1 MHHSTRRGFLAGV
14 CGAISA
20 LGACQYSEPSAALSD
35 PLRSSAKSSIKHIVV
50 LMMENRSFDHYLGWL
65 PGADGRQAGLSYVDK
80 LGVAHATYPLA
91 PDYQG
96 CSHPDPDHDF
106 TNARIEYNGGQCDG
120 WLRTANNDEYAIG
133 YYTRGDLP
141 FLAEAALK
149 WTSFDRYFAAIMSST
164 YPNRIYQHAA
174 VTDRLDSSLTISTLP
189 TIWDRLAQKGL
200 SGKYYFNDT
209 PFLALWGAKYAPI
222 MRPFAEFLADCASGE
237 LPQVAFVDPRFVGE
251 EMGGSGDDHPHA
263 DIRVGEYFMYQVYK
277 AITTSPAWRHTVLV
291 INFDEWGGFFDHV
304 PPPLAPDV
312 NPDFQLRGFRVPCL
326 LISPFARRG
335 YVSHDVYDHTSVLKM
350 IEWRWG
356 LQPLSVRDANAKN
369 LADALDL
376 STTNL
381 AAPDFAV
388 PPALISNLCP

>member
-1 MHHSTRRGFLAGV
+1 MHYATRRSFLAGV

-20 LGACQYSEPSAALSD
+20 LGACQYAEPSAELAD
-35 PLRSSAKSSIKHIVV
+35 PLRASGKSAIKHIVV

-80 LGVAHATYPLA
+80 LGVAHPTYPLA

-96 CSHPDPDHDF
+96 CGHPDPDHDF
-106 TNARIEYNGGQCDG
+106 TNARIEYNGGLCDG

-149 WTSFDRYFAAIMSST
+149 WTTFDRYFSAIMSST

-189 TIWDRLAQKGL
+189 TIWDRLAAKGL
-200 SGKYYFNDT
+200 TGKYYFNDT
-209 PFLALWGAKYAPI
+209 PFLGLWGAKYAPI
-222 MRPFAEFLADCASGE
+222 MRPFVEFLADCASGE

-291 INFDEWGGFFDHV
+291 INYDEWGGFFEHV

-312 NPDFQLRGFRVPCL
+312 NSDFQLRGFRVPCL

-335 YVSHDVYDHTSVLKM
+335 YVSHDVYDHTSILKM

-356 LQPLSVRDANAKN
+356 LQPLSVRDANANN

-376 STTNL
+376 SSFNL

-388 PPALISNLCP
+388 PPVLVSNLCP

>member
-35 PLRSSAKSSIKHIVV
+35 SLRSSAKSSIKHIVV

-96 CSHPDPDHDF
+96 CGHPDPDHDF

-120 WLRTANNDEYAIG
+120 WLRTANNDKYAIG

-189 TIWDRLAQKGL
+189 TIWDRLAAKGL
-200 SGKYYFNDT
+200 AGKYYFNDT
-209 PFLALWGAKYAPI
+209 PFLGLWGAKYAPI

-277 AITTSPAWRHTVLV
+277 AIITSPAWRHTVLV

-388 PPALISNLCP
+388 PPVLIGNLCP

>member
-1 MHHSTRRGFLAGV
+1 
-14 CGAISA
+14 
-20 LGACQYSEPSAALSD
+20 
-35 PLRSSAKSSIKHIVV
+35 
-50 LMMENRSFDHYLGWL
+50 
-65 PGADGRQAGLSYVDK
+65 
-80 LGVAHATYPLA
+80 
-91 PDYQG
+91 
-96 CSHPDPDHDF
+96 
-106 TNARIEYNGGQCDG
+106 
-120 WLRTANNDEYAIG
+120 
-133 YYTRGDLP
+133 
-141 FLAEAALK
+141 
-149 WTSFDRYFAAIMSST
+149 
-164 YPNRIYQHAA
+164 
-174 VTDRLDSSLTISTLP
+174 
-189 TIWDRLAQKGL
+189 
-200 SGKYYFNDT
+200 
-209 PFLALWGAKYAPI
+209 
-222 MRPFAEFLADCASGE
+222 
-237 LPQVAFVDPRFVGE
+237 
-251 EMGGSGDDHPHA
+251 MGGSGDDHPHA

-335 YVSHDVYDHTSVLKM
+335 YMSHDVYDHTSVLKM

-388 PPALISNLCP
+388 PPVLISNLCP